1 MAGKLC
7 KYASKQF
14 YTHASKE
21 EQDLS
26 LLFQQIKELGFTEND
41 MTDMNWHYAKSVREA
56 LHSFSANA
64 QKQILQALAKKRLHF
79 FNQFIPRHIFIC
91 SFAILTVLFFSHCIA
106 GKTCLNK
113 ISP

>member
-64 QKQILQALAKKRLHF
+64 QKQYCKHLQKSAC
-79 FNQFIPRHIFIC
+79 IFSINSFRGIF
-91 SFAILTVLFFSHCIA
+91 SFAPLRF
-106 GKTCLNK
+106 
-113 ISP
+113 